1 MKFINAGARPGQRHV
16 DSDAVFTIPNIL
28 TVVRFMGVPL
38 FIWLVLGPKEYALA
52 TIVLVVMGST
62 DWVDGYIARRF
73 NQTSRLGRIM
83 DPIADRMALIAVAV
97 TLVIAG
103 VVEWWYL
110 TALVVPDAILM
121 AVSLYYFHSHPDL
134 PVSRISHG
142 VRAIEDP
149 ALVEEIAAREI
160 VLEVCPTSNV
170 ATGVFASYE
179 EHPLRTLYEAGVK
192 LTLGSDDPP
201 YFGCSIGGEY
211 AVAQERFGFE
221 EGELRTITRTAVQG
235 SFADDAVKAALD
247 AFRRRLP
254 GAVRDDPDAL
264 LTYGA
269 LLAQAHRLADQL
281 VQD

>member
-1 MKFINAGARPGQRHV
+1 
-16 DSDAVFTIPNIL
+16 
-28 TVVRFMGVPL
+28 MGVPL

-134 PVSRISHG
+134 PVSRIG
-142 VRAIEDP
+142 KI
-149 ALVEEIAAREI
+149 
-160 VLEVCPTSNV
+160 
-170 ATGVFASYE
+170 
-179 EHPLRTLYEAGVK
+179 
-192 LTLGSDDPP
+192 
-201 YFGCSIGGEY
+201 
-211 AVAQERFGFE
+211 
-221 EGELRTITRTAVQG
+221 RTALLLVG
-235 SFADDAVKAALD
+235 TPLLVLAKLPIPLTEAYFVAAWVFLGLGLVGHWV
-247 AFRRRLP
+247 AAYNYLWAIIRKGRL
-254 GAVRDDPDAL
+254 
-264 LTYGA
+264 
-269 LLAQAHRLADQL
+269 QAANDGGRG
-281 VQD
+281 